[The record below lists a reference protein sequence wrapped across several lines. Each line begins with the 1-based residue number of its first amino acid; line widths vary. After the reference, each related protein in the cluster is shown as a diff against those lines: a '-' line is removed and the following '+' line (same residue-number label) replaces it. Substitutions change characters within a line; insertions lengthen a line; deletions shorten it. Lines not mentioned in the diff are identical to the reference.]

1 MSGSGVRNNC
11 QISGCIYLLANTPV
25 ETVPDDLLIYITS
38 LWQSK
43 FFFTVSLHKCTDD
56 RYDCQ
61 HIGVASSRTPYGM
74 QRTSISGF
82 RAVFLAPCS
91 SGLSIGQ
98 PIPPVLRERIS
109 FAATAVKFHVS
120 ANHASLSYPASLL
133 PSMVS

>member
-1 MSGSGVRNNC
+1 MSGSGVRTVRYPDVYACSQTPLWKQFPMTCLYTSRVYGNPNFSLQPPC
-11 QISGCIYLLANTPV
+11 ASAQTIDMTASIS
-25 ETVPDDLLIYITS
+25 
-38 LWQSK
+38 
-43 FFFTVSLHKCTDD
+43 
-56 RYDCQ
+56 
-61 HIGVASSRTPYGM
+61 GVASSRTPYGM